1 MKVVIDCRMWG
12 KRFGGIGRYVKEI
25 VSNLLVHQCWDFVL
39 LVGDDNIKYCIQKK
53 YPSKCAV
60 IIVPAKIFSLKEQ
73 LLLPLKIPACDIFW
87 SPYMN
92 VPFLPC
98 RAKYRVV
105 TLHDV
110 FHLANP
116 QYYGSL
122 KRLFIGAYYYFS
134 CRKSNMILTVSDFSK
149 REIRKYCGDKAFNKT
164 VSIYNGSDIDASKV
178 IPMSIGCDYI
188 LFVGNVKPHKNIKN
202 ALLGFQ
208 KMGNENFKF
217 VIVGKKDGFITADN
231 DVFKI
236 VEQLNENT
244 ERVLFTGN
252 ISDDEL
258 YSWYMGAKMLVQPSF
273 YEGFGLP
280 IVEAM
285 AFGLPIA
292 CSDIPVFKELGNDKL
307 AYFDPHS
314 PKSIGV
320 CMEKTLA
327 KGKCV
332 YPKWITW
339 KETAALIA
347 EQFEKLIS

>member
-12 KRFGGIGRYVKEI
+12 EKFGGIGRYVKEI
-25 VSNLLVHQCWDFVL
+25 VTNLLQNQTWNCFLVVL
-39 LVGDDNIKYCIQKK
+39 NENVKSEIMNAF
-53 YPSKCAV
+53 PSKCEV
-60 IIVPAKIFSLKEQ
+60 IVLSAKIFTLKEQ
-73 LLLPLKIPACDIFW
+73 MILPLMIPPCDIFW

-116 QYYGSL
+116 QYYGRL
-122 KRLFIGAYYYFS
+122 KRLFIGAYYHFS
-134 CRKSNMILTVSDFSK
+134 CRKSDLILTVSDFSK
-149 REIRKYCGDKAFNKT
+149 SEIRKYCGDKAYDKT
-164 VSIYNGSDIDASKV
+164 VSVYNGSEIDASKV
-178 IPMSIGCDYI
+178 SPKSIGNDYV

-208 KMGNENFKF
+208 KMGNENLKF

-231 DVFKI
+231 DVFAI
-236 VEQLNENT
+236 VEKLNANS

-258 YSWYMGAKMLVQPSF
+258 YRWYMGAKMLIQPSF

-285 AFGLPIA
+285 TFGLPIA
-292 CSDIPVFKELGNDKL
+292 CSAIPVFKELGGDRL
-307 AYFDPHS
+307 SYFDPHS
-314 PKSIGV
+314 PKSICE
-320 CMEKTLA
+320 CMEKTLE

-339 KETAALIA
+339 EKTAALIA
-347 EQFEKLIS
+347 EQFNKLVN

>member
-12 KRFGGIGRYVKEI
+12 EKFGGIGRYVKEI
-25 VSNLLVHQCWDFVL
+25 VTNLLQNQTWNCVL
-39 LVGDDNIKYCIQKK
+39 IVLNEDVRSEIMNAF
-53 YPSKCAV
+53 PSRKEV
-60 IIVPAKIFSLKEQ
+60 IVLSAKIFSLKEQ
-73 LLLPLKIPACDIFW
+73 IILPLMIPPCDIFW

-116 QYYGSL
+116 QYYGRL
-122 KRLFIGAYYYFS
+122 KCLFIGAYYHFS
-134 CRKSNMILTVSDFSK
+134 CKKSDLILTVSGFSK
-149 REIRKYCGDKAFNKT
+149 SEIRKYCGDKAYDKT
-164 VSIYNGSDIDASKV
+164 VSVYNGSEIDASKV
-178 IPMSIGCDYI
+178 SPKSIGNDYV

-208 KMGNENFKF
+208 KMGNENLKF

-231 DVFKI
+231 EVFTI
-236 VEQLNENT
+236 VEKLNAKS

-258 YSWYMGAKMLVQPSF
+258 YRWYMGAKMLIQPSF

-285 AFGLPIA
+285 TFGLPIA
-292 CSDIPVFKELGNDKL
+292 CSDIPVFKELGGDKL
-307 AYFDPHS
+307 AYFDPYS
-314 PKSIGV
+314 PKSICE
-320 CMEKTLA
+320 CMEKTLE
-327 KGKCV
+327 KGKSV

-339 KETAALIA
+339 EETAALIA
-347 EQFEKLIS
+347 EQFNKLVN